1 MNSIRIDK
9 FIWFVRLSK
18 TRSDAAK
25 SCEKGWILLND
36 RKTKSGK
43 DVKINDIV
51 SVKNKIIY
59 RKYKVIQILKNRVGA
74 KLVNDYIEEITPE
87 EDLLKLKIA
96 NEFDKIGTPIRDKNQ
111 KGRPT
116 KKERRELDQLN
127 YK

>member
-9 FIWFVRLSK
+9 FVWFVRLSK

-25 SCEKGWILLND
+25 ACEKGWILLND
-36 RKTKSGK
+36 RRTKSGK
-43 DVKINDIV
+43 DVKANDII

-87 EDLLKLKIA
+87 DDLFKLKIA
-96 NEFDKIGTPIRDKNQ
+96 NEFDKIGTPIRDKNK

-116 KKERRELDQLN
+116 KKERRELDKL
-127 YK
+127 K